1 MRTMI
6 YHVTHK
12 KAGWTIDVHLN
23 GLYVADVKYGNE
35 PFLQKKRDTVCEA
48 VKAAAIAAF
57 SMGKLELVD
66 DDLVHLHQVRE
77 GVRPLHQLAHVF
89 GYDLPA

>member
-48 VKAAAIAAF
+48 VKAAAIEQNVSGVTQDTVLDCGDLAF
-57 SMGKLELVD
+57 S
-66 DDLVHLHQVRE
+66 
-77 GVRPLHQLAHVF
+77 
-89 GYDLPA
+89 YDGIVAW